1 MITVRANNYSKEDY
15 TQLLHIFR
23 TGFETFIAQ
32 SGCGNEDNPCD
43 NCPHK
48 WCCDDVER
56 VIEYLE
62 REVKKN
68 A

>member
-15 TQLLHIFR
+15 AQLLHIFR
-23 TGFETFIAQ
+23 RGIERLVDE
-32 SGCGNEDNPCD
+32 SDCVHSNKCVD
-43 NCPHK
+43 CPHK

>member
-1 MITVRANNYSKEDY
+1 MITVRSNNYTKEDY

-23 TGFETFIAQ
+23 RGIETLVDE
-32 SGCGNEDNPCD
+32 SGCVDTDNCTD
-43 NCPHK
+43 CPHK